1 MPLKFCSGT
10 NILIYG
16 VSGSGK
22 SYFVM
27 DIIKNR
33 LVANFPEKIYYFYKV
48 RQPFM
53 DDWIKFK
60 TMPKVCF
67 IEGLPSNE
75 LDKGKCLAIF
85 DDLLLS
91 NLKKVAELF
100 IYGSHHLDVTVMFLT
115 QNLYPKD
122 ESFRL
127 MALNSHYLVLF
138 ADIRAQRQVS
148 TLANQLFTGHDKM
161 RLINAF
167 QKAINM
173 PYGFVILNFVKNIPR
188 EITVLTDYWSDTP
201 SVFI

>member
-1 MPLKFCSGT
+1 MV
-10 NILIYG
+10 YG

-27 DIIKNR
+27 DVIRHQLIS
-33 LVANFPEKIYYFYKV
+33 NFPKKIFYFYKV

-53 DDWIKFK
+53 EEWSKDRSK
-60 TMPKVCF
+60 PRVSF

-75 LDKGKCLAIF
+75 LEEGNCLAVF
-85 DDLLLS
+85 DDLMLS
-91 NLKKVAELF
+91 NLKSVAELF
-100 IYGSHHLDVTVMFLT
+100 IYGSHHLNVTVMFLT

-127 MALNSHYLVLF
+127 MALNAHYMVLF
-138 ADIRAQRQVS
+138 ADIRSHRQVN
-148 TLANQLFTGHDKM
+148 TLANQLFTSEDKM

-167 QKAINM
+167 RMAINM
-173 PYGFVILNFVKNIPR
+173 PYGFVVLNFVKNIPR
-188 EITVLTDYWSDTP
+188 ELTVLTNFWSETP